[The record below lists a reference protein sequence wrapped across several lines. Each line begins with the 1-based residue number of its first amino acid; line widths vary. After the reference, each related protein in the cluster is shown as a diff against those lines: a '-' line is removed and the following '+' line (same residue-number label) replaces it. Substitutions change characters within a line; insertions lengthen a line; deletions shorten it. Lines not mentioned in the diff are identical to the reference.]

1 MQIKKGFIYVL
12 LFLGVSSY
20 SQKNIT
26 KITLENYLKQIEQQ
40 FDVKFSYAVSD
51 VSNIK
56 IEKPNKVLTITQ
68 TIDYLNANSLLNFKS
83 LDSRY
88 ITVSFANKTISIC
101 GQINSADTNNPL
113 SGASIILEKTLKA
126 TTNTKGVFNL
136 SNIDLEATV
145 LISYL
150 GYESQQISVKDF
162 FSNTNTC
169 KNIALKSS
177 KEELNPV
184 LINTYLT
191 PGLQKFTDGSIVLTT
206 KKFEILPGLV
216 QPDVLQSIQVLPGIE
231 STNESIANIN
241 VRGGTNDQNLMLWD
255 NIKMYHSGHFFGLI
269 SAYNPNLTEKVIVTK
284 NGTSAEFSDGV
295 SSTIAMFTK
304 NEVSTKLSGGAGIN
318 LIDADA
324 FVEIPLAKK
333 WSVHFSGR
341 RSITDAL
348 NTPTF
353 SNYYKRSFQDTEIN
367 HNENVNTK
375 SDFYFYDYTTK
386 LLFDLNANHHFRATI
401 IGINNAL
408 DYDEFNDNQNNS
420 ESKSSF
426 LVQKNLGTGVEWNA
440 KWTDKWATHFNT
452 YYSKYNINSRDYRLQ
467 NDQLLTEANEVLET
481 GAKLNIKYKLKEQL
495 HFLAGYQIT
504 ETGMLNQTTVSAPS
518 YSSTKKNVLI
528 NQAVFTEAEFRNNR
542 TFLRLGMRFN
552 YFQKFNKL
560 LFEPR
565 INFRQELS
573 KQWALKIE
581 AELKNQTTT
590 QIIDFEDDFL
600 GVEKRRWAIV
610 NNTTIPIAT
619 SKQTSFGIEFK
630 QKTFTIDLTGFYKIV
645 DGITASNQGFYNNF
659 QYRNANGS
667 YTAKGIEFLTNKTA
681 LNYSIWTSY
690 TLSKNDYEFD
700 AFAPSSF
707 PNNVDIRHS
716 VTFGFNYN
724 IIQNLTLSIGGL
736 WRNGHP
742 YTQPVS
748 GTETTKSGNTTI
760 VNYENPNSSN
770 LDYFK
775 RLDASISYK
784 FPISAS
790 AKGIFRAGIIN
801 FTNEKNTINRYYKVD
816 QSNTS
821 KTIEVNNTSL
831 GLTPNISFRILFA
844 H

>member
-1 MQIKKGFIYVL
+1 MQTKKWLICIL
-12 LFLGVSSY
+12 LLLGISSFG
-20 SQKNIT
+20 QKNTT

-51 VSNIK
+51 VANVK
-56 IEKPNKVLTITQ
+56 IEKSAKAFTLTQ
-68 TIDYLNANSLLNFKS
+68 TIDYLNDNTLLNFKA
-83 LDSRY
+83 LDSRF
-88 ITVSFANKTISIC
+88 ITVSVANKTLSIC
-101 GQINSADTNNPL
+101 GQITSNDTQMPL
-113 SGASIILEKTLKA
+113 SGAYIIVDNTLKT
-126 TTNTKGVFNL
+126 TTNAKGIFNV
-136 SNIDLEATV
+136 SNIALDTKI

-150 GYESQQISVKDF
+150 GYENQQFLAKDF
-162 FSNTNTC
+162 FSESNIC
-169 KNIALKSS
+169 KNIILKAI

-241 VRGGTNDQNLMLWD
+241 VRGGTNDQNVMLWD

-295 SSTIAMFTK
+295 SSTVAMFTK
-304 NEVSTKLSGGAGIN
+304 NEVSTQLSGGAGIN

-333 WSVHFSGR
+333 WSVHLSGR

-348 NTPTF
+348 DTPTF

-367 HNENVNTK
+367 NNLNANTK
-375 SDFYFYDYTTK
+375 SDFYFYDYSAK
-386 LLFDLNANHHFRATI
+386 LLFDLNDKHQFRATI

-408 DYDEFNDNQNNS
+408 DYNEFNDDQNKS

-426 LVQKNLGTGVEWNA
+426 LGQKNIGAGAQWNA
-440 KWTDKWATHFNT
+440 NWTDKWTTNFNS

-481 GAKLNIKYKLKEQL
+481 GAKFNIKYKLKEQL

-504 ETGMLNQTTVSAPS
+504 ETGMLNQTTVSVPS

-528 NQAVFTEAEFRNNR
+528 NQAVFTEGEFRNNR
-542 TFLRLGMRFN
+542 TFLRFGLRFN
-552 YFQKFNKL
+552 YFQKFNKI

-573 KQWALKIE
+573 KQWALKLE
-581 AELKNQTTT
+581 GEFKNQTTT

-600 GVEKRRWAIV
+600 GVEKRRWALV

-630 QKTFTIDLTGFYKIV
+630 HKTVTIDLTGFYKMV
-645 DGITASNQGFYNNF
+645 NGITASNQGFYNNF
-659 QYRNANGS
+659 QYKNAHGS
-667 YTAKGIEFLTNKTA
+667 YTAKGIEFLTNKIA
-681 LNYSIWTSY
+681 SKYSIWTSY

-700 AFAPSSF
+700 AFTPPSF

-724 IIQNLTLSIGGL
+724 VIQNLSLSIGGI

-748 GTETTKSGNTTI
+748 GNETTQSGNTTI
-760 VNYENPNSSN
+760 VNYDNPNSSN
-770 LDYFK
+770 LDDFK

-784 FPISAS
+784 FPISAF
-790 AKGIFRAGIIN
+790 AKGILRAGIIN
-801 FTNEKNTINRYYKVD
+801 LTNEENTINRYYRVD
-816 QSNTS
+816 QTNTD
-821 KTIEVNNTSL
+821 KAVEVNNTSL
-831 GLTPNISFRILFA
+831 GLTPNVSFRINF
-844 H
+844 